1 MDILE
6 IGAGD
11 ALKVLSASAV
21 RKALTEAAATY
32 NANTGCAFTF
42 AFDTSGAIESRVAA
56 GERADL
62 FASSIDSLRT
72 VSGAGVLDGPALIV
86 GSARVALGVRTGE
99 RAPDISTLNA
109 FKAALRNAKAIACGD
124 PAGGGTAGK
133 HLAAVFERIGIM
145 EEVAAKRVL
154 RIGGF
159 NVMAAVAEGLA
170 DFGITQ
176 STEIAPVKGV
186 EIGGWLPP
194 EAQLTTAY
202 GVAAGVGGAH
212 GARARAF
219 LDWLAT
225 PEGSR
230 HFPDAGFF
238 PA

>member
-1 MDILE
+1 MNILE

-11 ALKVLSASAV
+11 ALKALSASAV
-21 RKALTEAAATY
+21 RKALTDAAAAY
-32 NANTGCAFTF
+32 NAITGCAFTF
-42 AFDTSGAIESRVAA
+42 DFDTSGALENRVAA

-72 VSGAGVLDGPALIV
+72 IRSAGALDGPALIV
-86 GSARVALGVRTGE
+86 GSARIALGVRIGE
-99 RAPDISTLNA
+99 RAPDISTLES
-109 FKAALRNAKAIACGD
+109 FKAALRNAKAIARGN

-133 HLAAVFERIGIM
+133 HLAEAFERIGMM
-145 EEVAAKRVL
+145 EEVAAKSVL

-159 NVMAAVAEGLA
+159 NVMAAVADGLA

-194 EAQLTTAY
+194 EVQLTTAY
-202 GVAAGVGGAH
+202 GVAAGAGGAH
-212 GARARAF
+212 GARARQF